1 MKKLKLFLVIAKI
14 TIITDCYSQ
23 YMYPIDIPD
32 VNFKKYLLQSSI
44 NQNNDNEITNIEA
57 LKFINLDISN
67 KNIKS
72 LEGIQEFSNLEY
84 LDFSGNKV
92 RHTDLSLN
100 QKLQILVCDNNDLI
114 YLEIKHNANLKYLSC
129 SGNKLRLLKLPSSEY
144 LSFLK
149 LSNNRLRNLNIA
161 ELPELETIHI
171 SNNMLR
177 FLDMSNNLKIKSV
190 LCNNNEITNLDTS
203 NNEELKY
210 LSCANNKIEILDIR
224 PNKNLN
230 VLNCENNELKTLKIY
245 FQGYG
250 SHLNTLKVALNKDLN
265 KIHTNNPDDARIAVN
280 QKKFKIDSHTQF
292 VSYNNHKGFMSA
304 QTNTNSSELEVKFEI
319 SYKTIKY
326 YSNSIPLDSLDI
338 EIYNIVGQRIVNK
351 TTLINGEFLN
361 LNKTLPSGTI
371 ICFFYTKSQIIKK
384 LIKLENNIINYQNIE
399 FL

>member
-23 YMYPIDIPD
+23 YVYPIDIPD

-57 LKFINLDISN
+57 LKFVNLDISN

-72 LEGIQEFSNLEY
+72 LEGIQEFSNLKY

-144 LSFLK
+144 LRFLK

-245 FQGYG
+245 FQGHG
-250 SHLNTLKVALNKDLN
+250 SNLNTLKTKSNRSLYE
-265 KIHTNNPDDARIAVN
+265 IHTNYPDGARIAVSR
-280 QKKFKIDSHTQF
+280 QIFQIDSHTKF
-292 VSYNNHKGFMSA
+292 VSY
-304 QTNTNSSELEVKFEI
+304 TNQRKFLETLIDASSSVMEVIFEI
-319 SYKTIKY
+319 SNNTLKYRSNDKTID
-326 YSNSIPLDSLDI
+326 NLDI
-338 EIYNIVGQRIVNK
+338 EVYNLSGQKVVTKTKLVNGELLNLDN
-351 TTLINGEFLN
+351 TLI
-361 LNKTLPSGTI
+361 SGPF
-371 ICFFYTKSQIIKK
+371 ICFFYTKNQIIRK
-384 LIKLENNIINYQNIE
+384 LIKIENNKVNYHKIE